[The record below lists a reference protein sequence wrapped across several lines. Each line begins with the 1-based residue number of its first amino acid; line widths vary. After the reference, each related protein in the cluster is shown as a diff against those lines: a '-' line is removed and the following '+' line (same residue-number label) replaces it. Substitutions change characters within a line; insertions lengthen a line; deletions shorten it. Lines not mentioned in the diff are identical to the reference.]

1 MGALHAGH
9 ERLLAAARADSGS
22 VIASIFVNPTQFGP
36 GEDFNKYPRHE
47 EADLAVLE
55 RAGVDVAFLPGVD
68 DIYPAGA
75 STFVDVGDI
84 GSVLEGA
91 HRPGHFRG
99 VATVVTILF
108 DLASPDRAYFG
119 QKDGQQAVI
128 VKKLVR
134 ELGLPLEIVVC
145 PTLREQDGLALS
157 SRNVY
162 LRAVSDAVAGGERSA
177 DRLREL
183 MAAEVSKA
191 PLGSPDY
198 VSVADAQTLDELQSV
213 DRPALA
219 SLAVRFPSARLIDCT
234 PLAVDV
240 AQ

>member
-1 MGALHAGH
+1 
-9 ERLLAAARADSGS
+9 
-22 VIASIFVNPTQFGP
+22 
-36 GEDFNKYPRHE
+36 
-47 EADLAVLE
+47 
-55 RAGVDVAFLPGVD
+55 
-68 DIYPAGA
+68 
-75 STFVDVGDI
+75 
-84 GSVLEGA
+84 
-91 HRPGHFRG
+91 

-162 LRAVSDAVAGGERSA
+162 LSAEERAQAVVLSRALRAVSDAVAGGERSA